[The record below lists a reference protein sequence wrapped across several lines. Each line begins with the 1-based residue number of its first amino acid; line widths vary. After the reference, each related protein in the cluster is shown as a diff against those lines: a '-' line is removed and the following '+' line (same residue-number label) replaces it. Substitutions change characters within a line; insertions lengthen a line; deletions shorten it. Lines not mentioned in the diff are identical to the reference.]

1 MELLHLL
8 QTNSFFFLVV
18 ISVLGLLIGS
28 FLNVVIHRLPVI
40 MERSWR
46 QQCEDFLADNSPPSD
61 QADKTAS
68 AKTTVDAAAAKPKE
82 KYNLVT
88 PRSTCPHCG
97 HRITAMENIPVI
109 SYLILKGKCS
119 ACGQKISLRY
129 PIIEMITA
137 ILSLTIAWQ
146 FGYSSQTVAAL
157 GLTWALIALTMIDF
171 DKQLLPDDITL
182 PLMWLGL
189 ILAMFGVFTDA
200 HSSIIGAAAGYLSLW
215 SFYWIFK
222 WLTGK
227 EGMGYGDFKLFAAL
241 GAWFGWQLLPV
252 IILLSSL
259 VGAVVG
265 ISLIL
270 FLGRDKNVPIPFG
283 PYIAAAGWIAMIWG
297 HDITRAYLNFA
308 GIH

>member
-1 MELLHLL
+1 MDMLHVL
-8 QTNSFFFLVV
+8 QTNSGFFLVV
-18 ISVLGLLIGS
+18 TGILGLLIGS
-28 FLNVVIHRLPVI
+28 FLNVVIHRLPVM
-40 MERSWR
+40 MEKSWR
-46 QQCEDFLADNSPPSD
+46 QQCEDFLADNSPPND
-61 QADKTAS
+61 QADRTTS
-68 AKTTVDAAAAKPKE
+68 AKATADNQSA

-88 PRSTCPHCG
+88 PRSNCPHCG
-97 HRITAMENIPVI
+97 HQITALENIPVF
-109 SYLILKGKCS
+109 SYVILKGKCS
-119 ACGQKISLRY
+119 ACGHRISLRY
-129 PIIEMITA
+129 PIIEAVTA
-137 ILSLTIAWQ
+137 ILSLIVAWK
-146 FGYSSQTVAAL
+146 FGFSWQTAAAL
-157 GLTWALIALTMIDF
+157 PLTWALIALTMIDF

-189 ILAMFGVFTDA
+189 VLAMFGIFTDA
-200 HSSIIGAAAGYLSLW
+200 HASIIGAAAGYLSLW

-222 WLTGK
+222 WLTKK

-297 HDITRAYLNFA
+297 HDITRAYLRFA